1 MDSIIEEIKE
11 RLKLVDLVSQK
22 FHVTGRGRVLTTTE
36 HDSLKL
42 WPEQGRWWWFSR
54 NEGGDVLD
62 WYRLVHR
69 CDLGAAIDAL
79 AHQAGIER
87 RPLTAEEM
95 TRREVVRTQR
105 TVFGLAAGWYAAQLQ
120 APTGSHAR
128 AYCAGRGWTPATLER
143 EGIGFNPSY
152 QPSGLMDA
160 LGQAGLL
167 DTPAAQAVFGMP
179 GGMLVYVHRDHGA
192 PVYLSARGI
201 EGKRHWNLPSDLA
214 GEKQPYHNTRQPG
227 QAAPLCHLLVEG
239 QADAIA
245 LGQLGISATA
255 ICGVNG
261 LAGVGPVSHIALDSD
276 AKGRERAVA
285 IALERDCNLPLV
297 EWPRGSK
304 DAAEF
309 VAKGGNLS
317 GLLDAVER
325 AQPAIFH
332 AAAAVRVQK
341 GEERKAALRR
351 LLDAYATLD
360 DISATDLKPELARAC
375 GIGIGQFNR
384 LLAARKK
391 EAASADGDG
400 EESSERYEY
409 SAGLAKGGIVFEQ
422 CVWWTNGVPSTNFA
436 VRGADG
442 KIELRARVTIGDTCY
457 LPYSANTGVIDQA
470 VVLFPERPAE
480 YTSAPALIEEIRQFI
495 HTYLDIDPFYERLA
509 AYYVVFTWLYDV
521 FENVPYLR
529 ALGDYGTGKTRFL
542 QVIGAVCYR
551 PVMVSGATTVSPIFR
566 LLHMFRGTL
575 VIDEADFSNSDAE
588 AEIVKILNVGYYRGG
603 VVLRSEKDP
612 NSDDYFPSV
621 SQVFGPKILATRKLF
636 TDRATES
643 RCLTKRMTTRRP
655 RPGIPYTLAGP
666 FWAEAAAL
674 RNKLL
679 TYRLR
684 NWRPI
689 DVAQTLADESV
700 EPRLNQITMALKSLI
715 DDPAMREQIDLFIRA
730 YNEQLIGERQL
741 TLPAVVLQAVCGIFF
756 APKTNLLGEDA
767 RDLSMKGITAAA
779 AEILADVDSDTKLS
793 PRRIAQVLNED
804 LGLTRRTTHS
814 RSKRSLLQCDESE
827 LTALMA
833 RYGINDPRENGQ

>member
-1 MDSIIEEIKE
+1 MDSIIEEIKA
-11 RLKLVDLVSQK
+11 RIPIVDLVGQS
-22 FHVTGRGRVLTTTE
+22 FTVTGRGRVLTTKE

-62 WYRLVHR
+62 WYRHVQR
-69 CDLGAAIDAL
+69 CDLPTAIDAL
-79 AHQAGIER
+79 AELAGIER
-87 RPLTAEEM
+87 RPPTAEEV

-105 TVFGLAAGWYAAQLQ
+105 TVFGIAADWFARQLAA
-120 APTGSHAR
+120 PEGSQAR
-128 AYCAGRGWTPATLER
+128 AYCAGRGWTPETLTR

-152 QPSGLMDA
+152 QPGGLINA
-160 LGQAGLL
+160 LAAARLL
-167 DTPAAQAVFGMP
+167 ETPAAEAVLSMP
-179 GGMLVYVHRDHGA
+179 GGMLVYVHREHGA
-192 PVYLSARGI
+192 VVYLSARSI

-214 GEKQPYHNTRQPG
+214 GEKQPYHNTRRTG
-227 QAAPLCHLLVEG
+227 VSAPVCHLLVEG
-239 QADAIA
+239 QADAVA
-245 LGQLGISATA
+245 LGQLGIAATA

-276 AKGRERAVA
+276 AAGRARAVA
-285 IALERDCNLPLV
+285 IGLERDCLLPLV
-297 EWPRGSK
+297 EWPKQAK
-304 DAAEF
+304 DGAEF
-309 VAKGGNLS
+309 VAKGGDLV
-317 GLLDAVER
+317 GLLDALER
-325 AQPAIFH
+325 GQPILFY
-332 AAAAVRVQK
+332 AAAAVRAAK
-341 GEERKAALRR
+341 GDERKAALRR
-351 LLDAYATLD
+351 ILDAYATLD

-384 LLAARKK
+384 LLAARRK
-391 EAASADGDG
+391 EATDAGD
-400 EESSERYEY
+400 EKESSERYEY

-422 CVWWTNGVPSTNFA
+422 CVWWTNGVPSTNYA
-436 VRGADG
+436 VRDADG
-442 KIELRARVTIGDTCY
+442 QIELRARVTIGDTCY
-457 LPYSANTGVIDQA
+457 LPYRATTGVIDQA
-470 VVLFPERPAE
+470 VVLFPERPAD
-480 YTSAPALIEEIRQFI
+480 YATPAALIEEIRQFI
-495 HTYLDIDPFYERLA
+495 HTYLDIDQFYERLA
-509 AYYVVFTWLYDV
+509 AYYVAFTWLYDL

-542 QVIGAVCYR
+542 QVIGAICYR

-715 DDPAMREQIDLFIRA
+715 DDPAMRTEIDVFIRA
-730 YNEQLIGERQL
+730 YNDQLIGERQL
-741 TLPAVVLQAVCGIFF
+741 TLPAVVLQAVCSIFWSD
-756 APKTNLLGEDA
+756 KSNLLGEDT
-767 RDLSMKGITAAA
+767 RDLTMKGIAAVA
-779 AEILADVDSDTKLS
+779 GELLMDIDSETKLT
-793 PRRIAQVLNED
+793 PKRVGQVLNED
-804 LGLTRRTTHS
+804 LGLVRRRKHS
-814 RSKRSLLQCDESE
+814 RTNRSILVCDDAE
-827 LTALMA
+827 LVALMA
-833 RYGINDPRENGQ
+833 RYGISDPREGAE

>member
-1 MDSIIEEIKE
+1 MDSIIDEIKA
-11 RLKLVDLVSQK
+11 RISIGDLVGKS
-22 FHVTGRGRVLTTTE
+22 FTVTGRGRVLTTTE

-54 NEGGDVLD
+54 GEGGDVLD
-62 WYRLVHR
+62 WYRHVHR

-79 AHQAGIER
+79 AAQAAIER
-87 RPLTAEEM
+87 RPPTAEEV

-105 TVFGLAAGWYAAQLQ
+105 TVFGVAAGWFASQLQ
-120 APTGSHAR
+120 APAGSQAR
-128 AYCAGRGWTPATLER
+128 AYCTGRGWTPETLVR

-152 QPSGLMDA
+152 QHSGLADA
-160 LGQAGLL
+160 LRQAGLL
-167 DTPAAQAVFGMP
+167 DAPAAQAVLSMP
-179 GGMLVYVHRDHGA
+179 GGMLVYVHREHGA
-192 PVYLSARGI
+192 PSYLSARSI

-214 GEKQPYHNTRQPG
+214 GEKQPYHNNRQT
-227 QAAPLCHLLVEG
+227 ALSAPICHLLVEG
-239 QADAIA
+239 QADAVA
-245 LGQLGISATA
+245 LGQLGIAATA

-261 LAGVGPVSHIALDSD
+261 LAGVGPFSHIALDGD
-276 AKGRERAVA
+276 AAGRARAVA
-285 IALERDCNLPLV
+285 IGLERDCTLPLV
-297 EWPRGSK
+297 EWSKQHK

-309 VAKGGNLS
+309 VAKGGDLN
-317 GLLDAVER
+317 GLLAALER
-325 AQPAIFH
+325 SQPVIFH
-332 AAAAVRVQK
+332 AAAAVRSLK
-341 GEERKAALRR
+341 GDERKDALRR

-391 EAASADGDG
+391 EASSDGD
-400 EESSERYEY
+400 ESSERYEN
-409 SAGLAKGGIVFEQ
+409 SAGMAKGGYVFEQ
-422 CVWWTNGVPSTNFA
+422 CVWWTAGVPSTCYA
-436 VRGADG
+436 VRSPDG
-442 KIELRARVTIGDTCY
+442 KIEMRRSVTIGDTCY

-480 YTSAPALIEEIRQFI
+480 WGSVNALISEIQSFI
-495 HTYLDIDPFYERLA
+495 NRYLDIDPFYERLA
-509 AYYVVFTWLYDV
+509 AYYALFTWLYDV

-542 QVIGAVCYR
+542 QVIGAICYR
-551 PVMVSGATTVSPIFR
+551 PIMVSGATTVSPIFR

-666 FWAEAAAL
+666 FWAEATAL

-730 YNEQLIGERQL
+730 YNDQLIGERQL
-741 TLPAVVLQAVCGIFF
+741 TLPAVVLQAVCSIFF

-767 RDLSMKGITAAA
+767 RDLSMKGITGAA
-779 AEILADVDSDTKLS
+779 AEILADIDNETKLS

-814 RSKRSLLQCDESE
+814 RTKRSLLQCDESE

-833 RYGINDPRENGQ
+833 RYGINDPRDNAQ